1 MPDWDRHYLTREV
14 EEQTPAD
21 VLISNS
27 HLLPGAGKAL
37 DYACGLAANGCWLA
51 HRGFDVTAW
60 DKSKIAINKIKQYSD
75 QYLLDIKA
83 EVHDLESSIQT
94 SEQFDIVTVSF
105 FLHRP
110 TLGSLKKLLKPKG
123 LLFYQTFSG
132 DQMNDRGPSNPE
144 FRLRHGE
151 LLDAFSGMNIL
162 YYRED
167 QQCGDLDEGIRDQ
180 VLLVAMKDDDQ

>member
-14 EEQTPAD
+14 AEQTPAD
-21 VLISNS
+21 VLTSNS
-27 HLLPGAGKAL
+27 HLLPETGKVL

-60 DKSKIAINKIKQYSD
+60 DQSKIAINKIQQYSD
-75 QYLLDIKA
+75 QYLLNIKA
-83 EVHDLESSIQT
+83 ETHDLENNLPMT
-94 SEQFDIVTVSF
+94 EQFDIVTACF

-110 TLGSLKKLLKPKG
+110 TLGDLKNILKPGG

-132 DQMNDRGPSNPE
+132 DRMNDRGPSNPE
-144 FRLRHGE
+144 FRFRHGE
-151 LLDAFSGMNIL
+151 LLEAFSDMEIL

-167 QQCGDLDEGIRDQ
+167 QKYGDLGTGIRDQ
-180 VLLVAMKDDDQ
+180 ALLVAAKR